1 MVDSSVI
8 GQVAG
13 SSYPMHE
20 RCADFGLLGINK
32 NVLDMMVLTLS
43 IQRNPGGSMPGYDLP
58 PVANVSGICKASCS
72 QNDAFTADKVSSTTP
87 CGKTVA
93 SVTVHKSL
101 SLRL

>member
-1 MVDSSVI
+1 
-8 GQVAG
+8 
-13 SSYPMHE
+13 
-20 RCADFGLLGINK
+20 
-32 NVLDMMVLTLS
+32 
-43 IQRNPGGSMPGYDLP
+43 MPGYDLP